1 MLPGLTSVT
10 LKSYRLAAACAAP
23 TRWKD
28 IWPPCPHDRG
38 SASVDT
44 TAPANASP
52 STPMPSS
59 VSTTKRSSGPL
70 PYTFDV
76 PSTTETVPAP
86 FCTKL
91 APPTAAGVPAGSASP
106 SNEAV
111 GDDAADGGATAV
123 VIAAAVAPGTTPAS
137 LDCAGE
143 KTRSPRVR
151 TVAIVS
157 SGI

>member
-28 IWPPCPHDRG
+28 IWPPCPHDLG

-59 VSTTKRSSGPL
+59 VSTTKRCSGPL

-76 PSTTETVPAP
+76 PSTTRDGAGALLHEGRRPRGHRRSGGVG
-86 FCTKL
+86 L
-91 APPTAAGVPAGSASP
+91 AV
-106 SNEAV
+106 ER
-111 GDDAADGGATAV
+111 GGRRRR
-123 VIAAAVAPGTTPAS
+123 G
-137 LDCAGE
+137 
-143 KTRSPRVR
+143 R
-151 TVAIVS
+151 
-157 SGI
+157 

>member
-28 IWPPCPHDRG
+28 IWPPCPHDLG

-59 VSTTKRSSGPL
+59 VSTTKRCSGPL

-91 APPTAAGVPAGSASP
+91 AAPAAGVAPAGPASP
-106 SNEAV
+106 SRDDV
-111 GDDAADGGATAV
+111 GPP
-123 VIAAAVAPGTTPAS
+123 AAAG
-137 LDCAGE
+137 
-143 KTRSPRVR
+143 
-151 TVAIVS
+151 
-157 SGI
+157 